1 MNRPQLFLALLW
13 HQHQPCY
20 GDFSHS
26 ESGGCFP
33 VPWVRLHS
41 LRDYYSMAA
50 MVADFPK
57 IHLTINLTPVLLRQI
72 EDYIE
77 RDATDTA
84 LELTRTPT
92 SDLTGEQRE
101 EISRTFF
108 DADWH
113 NEIYPHPRYKEL
125 FDRRG
130 RGQMLD
136 DRDVT
141 DLRMWFNLAWFAP
154 EFQRSEVMLPDGV
167 KASVQR
173 FIEKACDFSENDIT
187 AMIEEQFKI
196 MSKVVII
203 HRRLQD
209 AGQIEVST
217 TPFYHPILPL
227 LHDSNLAILD
237 RDGTHLPQRFAWPQD
252 AEAQTVA
259 AVEYYTRLFGR
270 KPAGMWPAEG
280 AVGESVI
287 AHFRKHGV
295 RWIASDRGVLQ
306 RSGEW
311 GYEAHR
317 SELLAK
323 AWRAGSDTPGDCVSI
338 FFRDSAL
345 SDAIGFHYGS
355 MEPQKAVD
363 YFIASLKQHHFSGGI
378 NERIV
383 SVILDG
389 ENAWGS
395 YQQAGRPFFAELY
408 RRLST
413 DSEICTVTFDEWLR
427 GAAERGI
434 APHPITE
441 QERVC
446 KLAHA
451 SWIDECGSR
460 PGNDLGT
467 WIGEPDE
474 NSAWDL
480 LREAREALSGAGA
493 TPATNQ
499 RAFDALYAAEGSDW
513 FWWYGDDQHCDAEPL
528 FDDLFR
534 QHLKAACQLAGLEAP
549 ASLDRHIVPRVVTW
563 SFLDQ
568 VPRISPR
575 DRLRFKAG
583 CPGVLKWRVRSE
595 GDFRELALVPS
606 GGVMA
611 GQNNYTATLGPFN
624 DADRRVEFRFHCGC
638 VPVCHCRPDD
648 LCCDGRPYTVV
659 IGGGNPEGCG
669 KRVRKNAHQCR
680 KDAEQCMAVND

>member
-1 MNRPQLFLALLW
+1 MNQPRLFLALLW

-20 GDFSHS
+20 RDFPHQ
-26 ESGGCFP
+26 ESGVCFP

-50 MVADFPK
+50 MVADFPC

-72 EDYIE
+72 EDYAKHN
-77 RDATDTA
+77 ATDAA
-84 LELTRTPT
+84 LDFTRTPT
-92 SDLTGEQRE
+92 PDLTGGQRE

-130 RGQMLD
+130 CGKMLD

-154 EFQRSEVMLPDGV
+154 EFQRGEVTLPDGA

-173 FIEKACDFSENDIT
+173 FIEKGCDFSEDDIA

-196 MSKVVII
+196 MRNVAAI

-227 LHDSNLAILD
+227 LYDSDLAILD
-237 RDGTHLPQRFAWPQD
+237 RDGARLPHRFARPED
-252 AEAQTVA
+252 AEAQTA
-259 AVEYYTRLFGR
+259 ASVEFYTGLFGR

-287 AHFRKHGV
+287 SHFHKHGV

-317 SELLAK
+317 PELLAK
-323 AWRAGSDTPGDCVSI
+323 AWRTGGDTPDTCVSI
-338 FFRDSAL
+338 FFRDTAL
-345 SDAIGFHYGS
+345 SDAIGFRYGGMS
-355 MEPQKAVD
+355 PRQAVD
-363 YFIASLKQHHFSGGI
+363 DFVANLKRRYATDGGGA
-378 NERIV
+378 RIV

-389 ENAWGS
+389 ENAWGA

-408 RRLST
+408 RQLST
-413 DSEICTVTFDEWLR
+413 DAEICTVTFDEWLC
-427 GAAERGI
+427 GASDRGI
-434 APHPITE
+434 AAHPISE

-474 NSAWDL
+474 NTAWDM
-480 LREAREALSGAGA
+480 LREVREALAVRGA
-493 TPATNQ
+493 TPANAPS
-499 RAFDALYAAEGSDW
+499 AFEALYAAEGSDW
-513 FWWYGDDQHCDAEPL
+513 FWWYGDDQHTDAEPL

-534 QHLKAACQLAGLEAP
+534 QHLRSACKLADIEPPAFLE
-549 ASLDRHIVPRVVTW
+549 RHIVPRVVVW
-563 SFLDQ
+563 SFVNQ
-568 VPRISPR
+568 VARIDPR
-575 DRLRFKAG
+575 DRFRFKAG
-583 CPGVLKWRVRSE
+583 CPGVLTWRIE
-595 GDFRELALVPS
+595 GSGTVQESPLTPS

-611 GQNNYTATLGPFN
+611 GLNAYTTTLGPFPDN
-624 DADRRVEFRFHCGC
+624 VPAIEFSFKCGC
-638 VPVCHCRPDD
+638 FPICHCQPGD
-648 LCCDGRPYTVV
+648 LCCDARSYRVL
-659 IGGGNPEGCG
+659 IGNHLQ
-669 KRVRKNAHQCR
+669 NTSS
-680 KDAEQCMAVND
+680 

>member
-1 MNRPQLFLALLW
+1 MNSPRLFLALLW

-20 GDFSHS
+20 GDFSRPD
-26 ESGGCFP
+26 SGGCFP

-50 MVADFPK
+50 TVADFPG

-72 EDYIE
+72 EDYVE
-77 RDATDTA
+77 REATDAA

-92 SDLTGEQRE
+92 PDLTAAQRE
-101 EISRTFF
+101 EIARAFF

-113 NEIYPHPRYKEL
+113 NEIYPHARYKEM
-125 FDRRG
+125 FDKRG
-130 RGQMLD
+130 HGQPLD
-136 DRDVT
+136 DRDIT

-154 EFQRSEVMLPDGV
+154 EFQLGEVVLPDGTT
-167 KASVQR
+167 ASVQR
-173 FIEKACDFSENDIT
+173 FIGKAGDFTEHDIA

-196 MSKVVII
+196 MRNVVAI

-227 LHDSNLAILD
+227 LHDSDLAILD
-237 RDGTHLPQRFAWPQD
+237 RATSHLPQRFAHPED
-252 AEAQTVA
+252 AEAQTAA
-259 AVEYYTRLFGR
+259 AVEFYTRLFGR
-270 KPAGMWPAEG
+270 SPSGMWPAEG
-280 AVGESVI
+280 AVGESIVSC
-287 AHFRKHGV
+287 FRKHDI

-311 GYEAHR
+311 GYETHR
-317 SELLAK
+317 PEMLAK
-323 AWRAGSDTPGDCVSI
+323 AWRAGSGDPAECVSI
-338 FFRDSAL
+338 FFRDTAL
-345 SDAIGFHYGS
+345 SDDIGFRYGGMDPS
-355 MEPQKAVD
+355 HAVD
-363 YFIASLKQHHFSGGI
+363 CFIARLKRNYLLGGSG
-378 NERIV
+378 ERIV
-383 SVILDG
+383 SIILDG

-408 RRLST
+408 QRLST
-413 DSEICTVTFDEWLR
+413 DTDICTVTFDEWLR
-427 GAAERGI
+427 GEPQRGI

-451 SWIDECGSR
+451 SWIDECGSL

-467 WIGEPDE
+467 WIGEKDE
-474 NSAWDL
+474 NAAWDL
-480 LREAREALSGAGA
+480 LREARTALSGGGV
-493 TPATNQ
+493 TPATNPQ
-499 RAFDALYAAEGSDW
+499 AFKALYAAEGSDW

-534 QHLKAACQLAGLEAP
+534 RHLRAAYQLGGLEAP
-549 ASLDRHIVPRVVTW
+549 DSLDRHLVPHVVNW

-568 VPRISPR
+568 APRISPR

-583 CPGVLKWRVRSE
+583 CPGVLSWSVDDSGVSHE
-595 GDFRELALVPS
+595 IALTPS

-611 GQNNYTATLGPFN
+611 GLNIYTATLGPF
-624 DADRRVEFRFHCGC
+624 DEGARSIELQFQCGC
-638 VPVCHCRPDD
+638 RPVCHCRPED
-648 LCCDGRPYTVV
+648 LCCNDQPYRVL
-659 IGGGNPEGCG
+659 IGNTLQ
-669 KRVRKNAHQCR
+669 HS
-680 KDAEQCMAVND
+680 

>member
-1 MNRPQLFLALLW
+1 MNRPRLFLALLW

-20 GDFSHS
+20 GDFSRS

-41 LRDYYSMAA
+41 VRDYYSMAA
-50 MVADFPK
+50 MVADFPE

-72 EDYIE
+72 EDYVE

-84 LELTRTPT
+84 LDLTRTPT
-92 SDLTGEQRE
+92 PELTADQRD
-101 EISRTFF
+101 EIGRTFF

-130 RGQMLD
+130 CGETLD
-136 DRDVT
+136 DRDIT

-154 EFQRSEVMLPDGV
+154 EFQRGEVTLRDGA
-167 KASVQR
+167 KASVKR
-173 FIEKACDFSENDIT
+173 FIQKARDFSEDDIA

-196 MSKVVII
+196 MRNVVPI

-227 LHDSNLAILD
+227 VHDSDLAILD
-237 RDGTHLPQRFAWPQD
+237 RDGACLPQRFAWPED
-252 AEAQTVA
+252 AEAQTAA
-259 AVEYYTRLFGR
+259 AVEFYTRVFGR
-270 KPAGMWPAEG
+270 KPSGMWPAEG

-295 RWIASDRGVLQ
+295 GWIASDWGVLQ

-317 SELLAK
+317 PELLAK
-323 AWRAGSDTPGDCVSI
+323 AWRAGSDKPDNCVSI
-338 FFRDSAL
+338 FFRDTTL
-345 SDAIGFHYGS
+345 SDAIGFRYGGMS
-355 MEPQKAVD
+355 PRQAVD
-363 YFIASLKQHHFSGGI
+363 DFITNLKRRYVTDGRD
-378 NERIV
+378 ERIV

-395 YQQAGRPFFAELY
+395 YQQAGRPFFEELY

-413 DSEICTVTFDEWLR
+413 DTEICTVTFDEWLR
-427 GAAERGI
+427 GAVERGI
-434 APHPITE
+434 AAHPISD

-460 PGNDLGT
+460 AGNDLGT
-467 WIGEPDE
+467 WIGEAGE
-474 NSAWDL
+474 NAAWDL
-480 LREAREALSGAGA
+480 LREAREALLGAGV
-493 TPATNQ
+493 TPATNP
-499 RAFDALYAAEGSDW
+499 RAFEALHAAEGSDW

-534 QHLKAACQLAGLEAP
+534 QHLRAVYQLVGLEAP
-549 ASLDRHIVPRVVTW
+549 AGLDRQIVPHVVTW
-563 SFLDQ
+563 SFLSQ
-568 VPRISPR
+568 VPCISSR

-583 CPGVLKWRVRSE
+583 CPGVLSWNVE
-595 GDFRELALVPS
+595 GMATRHDVPLTPS
-606 GGVMA
+606 GGVM
-611 GQNNYTATLGPFN
+611 GGLNVFTTTLGPF
-624 DADRRVEFRFHCGC
+624 DESTRCIELQFRCGC
-638 VPVCHCRPDD
+638 VPLCLCRPED
-648 LCCDGRPYTVV
+648 LCC
-659 IGGGNPEGCG
+659 
-669 KRVRKNAHQCR
+669 NAHQYR
-680 KDAEQCMAVND
+680 VLIGRTLQHS